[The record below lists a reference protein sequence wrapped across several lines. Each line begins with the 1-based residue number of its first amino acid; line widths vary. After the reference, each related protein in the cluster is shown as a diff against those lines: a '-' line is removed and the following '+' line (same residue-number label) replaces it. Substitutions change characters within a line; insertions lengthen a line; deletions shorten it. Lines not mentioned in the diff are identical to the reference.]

1 MIKIELIWYSKCST
15 CKKARKYLED
25 NNYNF
30 NLRDII
36 EETPTKDELKE
47 YISLSNK
54 NINNFFNTSGLIY
67 RELKLKDK
75 LNDMSTEEKLN
86 LLVSNAKLIKRPIL
100 VCNNKVLVGFRE
112 KEWSELDENNKM

>member
-36 EETPTKDELKE
+36 EETPTKDELKV

>member
-36 EETPTKDELKE
+36 KETPTKDELKE

>member
-36 EETPTKDELKE
+36 EETPTKDEFKE